1 MFYLY
6 CHAIKSFVIKLM
18 NYIQEY
24 TLKSTMKLTILSFI
38 LAISFQVI
46 ASHAS
51 EVDTP
56 HWEEL
61 ECEVHI
67 ISISSMFLCSIFKVN
82 TDMLLG
88 RTQIPFLR
96 SKTQLGRGKSRM

>member
-1 MFYLY
+1 
-6 CHAIKSFVIKLM
+6 M

-24 TLKSTMKLTILSFI
+24 TLKIKMTLTTLSAILI
-38 LAISFQVI
+38 LYFQVT
-46 ASHAS
+46 ASHGI